1 MKQFNDS
8 GLLIKSNGEVDIDF
22 YIAEARRL
30 RNEKLVKLLAQFG
43 RWLGHSLHFD
53 VWMPMNTR
61 HSH

>member
-1 MKQFNDS
+1 MKRVNDS

-30 RNEKLVKLLAQFG
+30 RTEKIFQLLAGLG
-43 RWLGHSLHFD
+43 RQLKKHLSFEWHVPF
-53 VWMPMNTR
+53 NTR